1 MKKLSC
7 SLLFASIILSATGCS
22 TSDLLSIDG
31 NRYFQVF
38 QVIDGGALA
47 YKCDRA
53 SGTTCLGMV
62 VFLPTSVDP
71 QMYDEKLIHLKSPQ
85 IIDTYTYET
94 RNSSIK
100 TVPVVVDKNAE

>member
-1 MKKLSC
+1 
-7 SLLFASIILSATGCS
+7 
-22 TSDLLSIDG
+22 
-31 NRYFQVF
+31 
-38 QVIDGGALA
+38 
-47 YKCDRA
+47 
-53 SGTTCLGMV
+53 MV